1 MGLIEEFL
9 EKGILLSPKVK
20 AKIKES
26 EVNELLAKFDD
37 KDVVLTE
44 RIFSLIKTDNVK
56 VVNEYK
62 KGDEIKRIRNF
73 VDFYNERFE
82 FLRDILKKKLNV
94 EKITSINKL
103 NNGDV
108 TAIGMV
114 KDKKEDGFAL
124 EDPTGSVFCISDKK
138 ILEDE
143 VVAIKGKF
151 EKKKLHEEKIFYP
164 DIPLSK
170 KVNTTKDNCP
180 VLFTKKLS
188 SHISQKYSYVPYI
201 FTFES
206 EPGISNK
213 QKYGIVI
220 KKGNVEK
227 DNKRLELN
235 LPFVVEAGDIRILV
249 FEMEHMDDIKKKLNI
264 DDEKKVV
271 ISLLKRRHLLPFV
284 YMDND
289 PYLIKKIPDI
299 IFFTGGKES
308 FFLNYKGV
316 SVISVSN
323 EKSFL
328 VNLKTRDFEEV
339 K

>member
-1 MGLIEEFL
+1 MSLIEKFL
-9 EKGILLSPKVK
+9 EKGILLSPEAK
-20 AKIKES
+20 AKIKED
-26 EVNELLAKFDD
+26 EIKKLIANVDD
-37 KDVVLTE
+37 KNVVLTGD
-44 RIFSLIKTDNVK
+44 ILSLIKTDSVK

-62 KGDEIKRIRNF
+62 KRDEIKRIGNF
-73 VDFYNERFE
+73 VDFYNKRFE
-82 FLRDILKKKLNV
+82 FLRDILKEKLNV

-103 NNGDV
+103 NGGDV
-108 TAIGMV
+108 TVIGMV
-114 KDKKEDGFAL
+114 KDKNDDGFAV
-124 EDPTGSVFCISDKK
+124 EDSTGSVFCISDES

-170 KVNTTKDNCP
+170 KVNTTKDDCMA
-180 VLFTKKLS
+180 LFTKKLS
-188 SHISQKYSYVPYI
+188 SRISQKHSHVPYI
-201 FTFES
+201 FTFEL
-206 EPGISNK
+206 EPGISNE
-213 QKYGIVI
+213 QKRWIVT

-227 DNKRLELN
+227 DSKKLGLN
-235 LPFVVEAGDIRILV
+235 LPFVVEAGGIIILV
-249 FEMEHMDDIKKKLNI
+249 FEMEHMNDIKKKLNI

-284 YMDND
+284 YMDKD

-316 SVISVSN
+316 SVVSVSN

-339 K
+339 